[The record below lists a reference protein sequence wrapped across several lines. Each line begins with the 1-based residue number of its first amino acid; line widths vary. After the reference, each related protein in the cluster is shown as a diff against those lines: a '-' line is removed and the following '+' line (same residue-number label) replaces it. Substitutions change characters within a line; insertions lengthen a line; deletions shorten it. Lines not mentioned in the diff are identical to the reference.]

1 MQHKVVSRD
10 EWLAARKA
18 HLANEKAL
26 TKARDQL
33 SAERRALPWV
43 RVDKDYVFDSPSG
56 KKTLGD
62 LFGARSQ
69 LIVYHFMLGPD
80 WGEGCPSCSYLADH
94 FDGAAL
100 HLAHRDVTLL
110 AVSRAPLPEIEAYK
124 KRMGWGFKW
133 VSSYGNDFNYDF
145 HVSFRPE
152 EAEGQVYYNYEMGDF
167 ESDEM
172 PGLSVFTRDASGDI
186 FHTYS
191 AYARGLDILAGAYN
205 FLDLVPKGRDEGEL
219 PWTMAWVRR
228 HDEYEGA
235 QPSSCCGSQQRTDA
249 A

>member
-1 MQHKVVSRD
+1 MQHRVVSRN

-18 HLANEKAL
+18 HLAKEKAL

-43 RVDKDYVFDSPSG
+43 KVEKKYVFDTPSG

-100 HLAHRDVTLL
+100 HLVHRDVTLTV
-110 AVSRAPLPEIEAYK
+110 VSRAPLPEIEVYK
-124 KRMGWGFKW
+124 KRMGWRFPW
-133 VSSYGNDFNYDF
+133 VSSNGGDFNFDF
-145 HVSFRPE
+145 HVSFKPE
-152 EAEGQVYYNYEMGDF
+152 ETDGEVY
-167 ESDEM
+167 
-172 PGLSVFTRDASGDI
+172 
-186 FHTYS
+186 
-191 AYARGLDILAGAYN
+191 
-205 FLDLVPKGRDEGEL
+205 
-219 PWTMAWVRR
+219 
-228 HDEYEGA
+228 
-235 QPSSCCGSQQRTDA
+235 
-249 A
+249 

>member
-1 MQHKVVSRD
+1 MELIMQHKVVSRD

-18 HLANEKAL
+18 HLAKEKAL
-26 TKARDQL
+26 TKARDEL
-33 SAERRALPWV
+33 SAEQRALPWV
-43 RVDKDYVFDSPSG
+43 KVEKSYVFDTPSG
-56 KKTLGD
+56 KKALGD
-62 LFGARSQ
+62 LFGGRSQ

-100 HLAHRDVTLL
+100 HLAHRDATLTV
-110 AVSRAPLPEIEAYK
+110 VSRAPLAEIEAYK
-124 KRMGWGFKW
+124 KRMGWRFPW

-152 EAEGQVYYNYEMGDF
+152 EAEGEVYYNYDMRDF

-172 PGLSVFTRDASGDI
+172 PGVSVFIKDASGAI

-191 AYARGLDILAGAYN
+191 AYARGLDILVGTYN
-205 FLDLVPKGRDEGEL
+205 FLDLVPKGRDEAEL

-228 HDEYEGA
+228 HDEYEDV
-235 QPSSCCGSQQRTDA
+235 QKSESCCAS
-249 A
+249 